1 LNFQEE
7 PSVALDESERAVIR
21 THIVQQMMH
30 TDEPGV
36 QRQLADAISLIAAQ
50 DFPTRWPELM
60 PQLTER
66 CAWSIC
72 K

>member
-1 LNFQEE
+1 
-7 PSVALDESERAVIR
+7 
-21 THIVQQMMH
+21 MMH